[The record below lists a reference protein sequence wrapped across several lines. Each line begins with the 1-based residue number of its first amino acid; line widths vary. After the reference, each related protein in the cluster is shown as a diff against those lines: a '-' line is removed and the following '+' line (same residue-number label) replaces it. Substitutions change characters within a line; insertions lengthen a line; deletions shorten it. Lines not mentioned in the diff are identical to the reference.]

1 LFVGI
6 SELSENQKYLHHI
19 KEKKEKKKHREKEEE
34 KL

>member
-19 KEKKEKKKHREKEEE
+19 EEKKEKKHREKEEE